1 MKQKITALLLAAML
15 ILAICPTALAEG
27 ENVTISVSDVIAN
40 LGETAVSIQA
50 TVTNNSEEEVIITSV
65 KEDSSSLF
73 KSITVPSSTI
83 KIENGKSVSLTF
95 PAELNPN
102 KEGIYNGKLV
112 FAYNVGA
119 ESKTQT
125 IDFTLRIVNVSTAQ
139 DVTISVGEVV
149 VNPGETVVSI
159 QVTVVNKSGGEV
171 KITSVKEDN
180 NSNIFKSITIPKGAE
195 KIKNGE
201 SVSLMFPAELNA
213 YRVRNYSANLVFKYT
228 IDGSAQQ
235 ESIQIIRFTL
245 PEANASAATPDP
257 SKPAAAFRL
266 SSYDPNGLI
275 VPTAAGKNGGKV
287 QVRLPLLCVDGPVS
301 NIKAVPKL
309 STSLDEFPFAIE
321 QVDYTIG
328 YNGMIGVNQ
337 IIEFQ
342 FNLRFADKVTAGVK
356 KVDFT
361 ITYDR
366 GWASATGDS
375 SESCDISLYVNV
387 TRGYEAAGSEPG
399 GETTAALP
407 KIVVDSYSFSS
418 DKIYAG
424 EDFDLTFTVR
434 NTSNEEETKSILVT
448 VTNNAETGKLTP
460 ASGSNTLYIDK
471 LGKGES
477 KTMTMSIATAPDTEA
492 KAYEIK
498 LEFDYEGTKTRPATL
513 SNGQSSASI
522 PVTIMQKI
530 RLKIE
535 DPTIDGEPM
544 EGESVPVYFSMYNMG
559 RSSIY
564 NCMVTVEGDGL
575 SMEESFFQGT
585 VAAGSTMRADFSLI
599 TATPGQIDGEIVIT
613 YEDSLEE
620 KMEERLP
627 LSLYVSEAYN
637 PDMYPGEGDPNG
649 MIDTMGGMEDP
660 SASGGIPVWAWI
672 VGGVVAAAAVV
683 AVIII
688 LKKKRARALE
698 DV

>member
-1 MKQKITALLLAAML
+1 M
-15 ILAICPTALAEG
+15 PTAKE
-27 ENVTISVSDVIAN
+27 VSISVSSPI
-40 LGETAVSIQA
+40 LGTGIVYIPITITNMTDAPVSLDS
-50 TVTNNSEEEVIITSV
+50 VTSKNGLFSNITFT
-65 KEDSSSLF
+65 KED
-73 KSITVPSSTI
+73 
-83 KIENGKSVSLTF
+83 
-95 PAELNPN
+95 ELNTVESQRSRDILLTATLNTAMP
-102 KEGIYNGKLV
+102 GTYADLLSFKLSNNEKKT
-112 FAYNVGA
+112 ANV
-119 ESKTQT
+119 
-125 IDFTLRIVNVSTAQ
+125 TL
-139 DVTISVGEVV
+139 
-149 VNPGETVVSI
+149 
-159 QVTVVNKSGGEV
+159 
-171 KITSVKEDN
+171 
-180 NSNIFKSITIPKGAE
+180 TIPE
-195 KIKNGE
+195 MQPQT
-201 SVSLMFPAELNA
+201 S
-213 YRVRNYSANLVFKYT
+213 
-228 IDGSAQQ
+228 
-235 ESIQIIRFTL
+235 
-245 PEANASAATPDP
+245 PEPGKAT
-257 SKPAAAFRL
+257 AAFRL
-266 SSYDPNGLI
+266 SSFDANGLI

-328 YNGMIGVNQ
+328 YNGMISVNQ

-637 PDMYPGEGDPNG
+637 PDMYPGVVDPDG

>member
-1 MKQKITALLLAAML
+1 MKQKITALLLAAVL
-15 ILAICPTALAEG
+15 FAAICPAVLAEG
-27 ENVTISVSDVIAN
+27 GEGGETMPTAKEVSISVSSPI
-40 LGETAVSIQA
+40 LGTGIVYIPITITNMTDAPVSLDS
-50 TVTNNSEEEVIITSV
+50 VTSKNGLFSNITFT
-65 KEDSSSLF
+65 KED
-73 KSITVPSSTI
+73 
-83 KIENGKSVSLTF
+83 
-95 PAELNPN
+95 ELNTVESQRSRDILLTATLNTAMP
-102 KEGIYNGKLV
+102 GTYADLLSFKLSNNEKKT
-112 FAYNVGA
+112 ANV
-119 ESKTQT
+119 
-125 IDFTLRIVNVSTAQ
+125 TL
-139 DVTISVGEVV
+139 
-149 VNPGETVVSI
+149 
-159 QVTVVNKSGGEV
+159 
-171 KITSVKEDN
+171 
-180 NSNIFKSITIPKGAE
+180 TIPE
-195 KIKNGE
+195 MQPQT
-201 SVSLMFPAELNA
+201 S
-213 YRVRNYSANLVFKYT
+213 
-228 IDGSAQQ
+228 
-235 ESIQIIRFTL
+235 
-245 PEANASAATPDP
+245 PEPGKAT
-257 SKPAAAFRL
+257 AAFRL
-266 SSYDPNGLI
+266 SSFDANGLI

-328 YNGMIGVNQ
+328 YNGMISVNQ

-660 SASGGIPVWAWI
+660 SASGGIPVWVWI
-672 VGGVVAAAAVV
+672 AGGVVAAAAIV

>member
-1 MKQKITALLLAAML
+1 MKQKITALLLAAVL
-15 ILAICPTALAEG
+15 FAAICPAVLAEG
-27 ENVTISVSDVIAN
+27 QDNPQHLKPEDISISVESVAPASAGIDILVKITVDDKIKEGTLTLENVTADAGVLASPVAVN
-40 LGETAVSIQA
+40 GTKTADL
-50 TVTNNSEEEVIITSV
+50 NGY
-65 KEDSSSLF
+65 DR
-73 KSITVPSSTI
+73 SITVVLKGMFKGTISESAIEQFTFKFTYNKHLDPESSKECI
-83 KIENGKSVSLTF
+83 CSV
-95 PAELNPN
+95 E
-102 KEGIYNGKLV
+102 KK
-112 FAYNVGA
+112 FAYTV
-119 ESKTQT
+119 TQT
-125 IDFTLRIVNVSTAQ
+125 QQPQTSP
-139 DVTISVGEVV
+139 E
-149 VNPGETVVSI
+149 PG
-159 QVTVVNKSGGEV
+159 K
-171 KITSVKEDN
+171 
-180 NSNIFKSITIPKGAE
+180 
-195 KIKNGE
+195 
-201 SVSLMFPAELNA
+201 
-213 YRVRNYSANLVFKYT
+213 
-228 IDGSAQQ
+228 
-235 ESIQIIRFTL
+235 
-245 PEANASAATPDP
+245 AT
-257 SKPAAAFRL
+257 AAFRL
-266 SSYDPNGLI
+266 SSFDANGLI

-637 PDMYPGEGDPNG
+637 PDMYPGVVDPDG
-649 MIDTMGGMEDP
+649 MIDTMGGMEEP
-660 SASGGIPVWAWI
+660 SASGGIPVWVWI
-672 VGGVVAAAAVV
+672 AGGVVAAAAVV

>member
-1 MKQKITALLLAAML
+1 MKQKITALLLAAVL
-15 ILAICPTALAEG
+15 FAAICPAVLAESG
-27 ENVTISVSDVIAN
+27 EGGETMPTAKEVSISVSSPI
-40 LGETAVSIQA
+40 LGTGIVYIPITITNMTDAPVSLDS
-50 TVTNNSEEEVIITSV
+50 VTSKNGLFSNITFT
-65 KEDSSSLF
+65 KEDGLNKVESQKSRDILLTATLNTAMPGTYADLLSF
-73 KSITVPSSTI
+73 KLSNNEKKT
-83 KIENGKSVSLTF
+83 
-95 PAELNPN
+95 A
-102 KEGIYNGKLV
+102 
-112 FAYNVGA
+112 NV
-119 ESKTQT
+119 
-125 IDFTLRIVNVSTAQ
+125 TL
-139 DVTISVGEVV
+139 
-149 VNPGETVVSI
+149 
-159 QVTVVNKSGGEV
+159 
-171 KITSVKEDN
+171 
-180 NSNIFKSITIPKGAE
+180 TIPE
-195 KIKNGE
+195 MQPQT
-201 SVSLMFPAELNA
+201 S
-213 YRVRNYSANLVFKYT
+213 
-228 IDGSAQQ
+228 
-235 ESIQIIRFTL
+235 
-245 PEANASAATPDP
+245 PEPGKAT
-257 SKPAAAFRL
+257 AAFRL
-266 SSYDPNGLI
+266 SSFDANGLI

-328 YNGMIGVNQ
+328 YNGMISVNQ

-535 DPTIDGEPM
+535 DPTVDGEPM

-660 SASGGIPVWAWI
+660 SASGGIPVWVWI
-672 VGGVVAAAAVV
+672 AGGVVAAAAVV

>member
-1 MKQKITALLLAAML
+1 MKQKITALLLAAVL
-15 ILAICPTALAEG
+15 FAAICPAVLAEG
-27 ENVTISVSDVIAN
+27 GKGGETMPTAKEVSISVSSPI
-40 LGETAVSIQA
+40 LGTGIVYIPITITNMTDAPVLLKS
-50 TVTNNSEEEVIITSV
+50 VTS
-65 KEDSSSLF
+65 
-73 KSITVPSSTI
+73 
-83 KIENGKSVSLTF
+83 ENGLFSKITFTDEDVTDDDRLNKVESQKSRDILLT
-95 PAELNPN
+95 A
-102 KEGIYNGKLV
+102 
-112 FAYNVGA
+112 
-119 ESKTQT
+119 
-125 IDFTLRIVNVSTAQ
+125 TLSTAMPGTYA
-139 DVTISVGEVV
+139 DLLAFELSNENNEIIEKKTANVTL
-149 VNPGETVVSI
+149 
-159 QVTVVNKSGGEV
+159 
-171 KITSVKEDN
+171 
-180 NSNIFKSITIPKGAE
+180 TIPE
-195 KIKNGE
+195 MQPQT
-201 SVSLMFPAELNA
+201 S
-213 YRVRNYSANLVFKYT
+213 
-228 IDGSAQQ
+228 
-235 ESIQIIRFTL
+235 
-245 PEANASAATPDP
+245 PEPGKAT
-257 SKPAAAFRL
+257 AAFRL
-266 SSYDPNGLI
+266 SSFDANGLI

-535 DPTIDGEPM
+535 DPTVDGEPM

-660 SASGGIPVWAWI
+660 SASGGIPVWVWI
-672 VGGVVAAAAVV
+672 AGGVVAAAAVV

>member
-1 MKQKITALLLAAML
+1 MKQKITALLLAAVL
-15 ILAICPTALAEG
+15 FAAICPAVLAEG
-27 ENVTISVSDVIAN
+27 GEGGETMPTAKEVSISVSSPI
-40 LGETAVSIQA
+40 LGTGIVYIPITITNMTDAPVSLDS
-50 TVTNNSEEEVIITSV
+50 VTSKNGLFSNITFT
-65 KEDSSSLF
+65 KED
-73 KSITVPSSTI
+73 
-83 KIENGKSVSLTF
+83 
-95 PAELNPN
+95 ELNTVESQRSRDILLTATLNTAMP
-102 KEGIYNGKLV
+102 GTYADLLSFKLSNNEKKT
-112 FAYNVGA
+112 ANV
-119 ESKTQT
+119 
-125 IDFTLRIVNVSTAQ
+125 TL
-139 DVTISVGEVV
+139 
-149 VNPGETVVSI
+149 
-159 QVTVVNKSGGEV
+159 
-171 KITSVKEDN
+171 
-180 NSNIFKSITIPKGAE
+180 TIPE
-195 KIKNGE
+195 MQPQT
-201 SVSLMFPAELNA
+201 S
-213 YRVRNYSANLVFKYT
+213 
-228 IDGSAQQ
+228 
-235 ESIQIIRFTL
+235 
-245 PEANASAATPDP
+245 PEPGKAT
-257 SKPAAAFRL
+257 AAFRL
-266 SSYDPNGLI
+266 SSFDANGLI

-328 YNGMIGVNQ
+328 YNGMISVNQ

-637 PDMYPGEGDPNG
+637 PDMYPGVVDPDG

-660 SASGGIPVWAWI
+660 SASGGIPVWVWI
-672 VGGVVAAAAVV
+672 AGGVVAAAAVV

>member
-1 MKQKITALLLAAML
+1 MKQKITALLLAAVL
-15 ILAICPTALAEG
+15 FAAICPAVLAEG
-27 ENVTISVSDVIAN
+27 GEGGGTMPTAKEVSISVSSPI
-40 LGETAVSIQA
+40 LGTGIVYIPITITNMTDAPVSLDS
-50 TVTNNSEEEVIITSV
+50 VTSKNGLFSNITFT
-65 KEDSSSLF
+65 KEDGLNNVESQRSRDILLTATLNTAMPGTYADLLSF
-73 KSITVPSSTI
+73 KLSNNEKKT
-83 KIENGKSVSLTF
+83 
-95 PAELNPN
+95 A
-102 KEGIYNGKLV
+102 
-112 FAYNVGA
+112 NV
-119 ESKTQT
+119 
-125 IDFTLRIVNVSTAQ
+125 TL
-139 DVTISVGEVV
+139 
-149 VNPGETVVSI
+149 
-159 QVTVVNKSGGEV
+159 
-171 KITSVKEDN
+171 
-180 NSNIFKSITIPKGAE
+180 TIPE
-195 KIKNGE
+195 MQPQT
-201 SVSLMFPAELNA
+201 S
-213 YRVRNYSANLVFKYT
+213 
-228 IDGSAQQ
+228 
-235 ESIQIIRFTL
+235 
-245 PEANASAATPDP
+245 PEPGKAT
-257 SKPAAAFRL
+257 AAFRL
-266 SSYDPNGLI
+266 SSFDVNGLI

-321 QVDYTIG
+321 QVDYTVG

-434 NTSNEEETKSILVT
+434 NTSNEEDTKSILVT
-448 VTNNAETGKLTP
+448 MTNNAETGKLTP
-460 ASGSNTLYIDK
+460 AEGSNTLYIDK
-471 LGKGES
+471 LAKGES

-492 KAYEIK
+492 KAYELK
-498 LEFDYEGTKTRPATL
+498 LDFDYEGAKTRPATL
-513 SNGQSSASI
+513 AKGASSASI
-522 PVTIMQKI
+522 PVTVLQKI
-530 RLKIE
+530 RLKIDE
-535 DPTIDGEPM
+535 PTVDGEAM
-544 EGESVPVYFSMYNMG
+544 EDESVPVYFSMYNMG

-575 SMEESFFQGT
+575 SLEDSFFQGT

-672 VGGVVAAAAVV
+672 VGGVVAAAAIV

>member
-1 MKQKITALLLAAML
+1 MKQKITALLLAAVL
-15 ILAICPTALAEG
+15 FAAICPAVLAEG
-27 ENVTISVSDVIAN
+27 NPQHLKPEDISISVESVAPASAGIDILVKITVDDKIKEGTLTLENVTADAGVLASPVAVN
-40 LGETAVSIQA
+40 GTKTADL
-50 TVTNNSEEEVIITSV
+50 NGY
-65 KEDSSSLF
+65 DR
-73 KSITVPSSTI
+73 SITVVLKGMFKGTISESAIEQFTFKFTYNKHLDPKSSKECI
-83 KIENGKSVSLTF
+83 CSV
-95 PAELNPN
+95 E
-102 KEGIYNGKLV
+102 KK
-112 FAYNVGA
+112 FAYTV
-119 ESKTQT
+119 TQT
-125 IDFTLRIVNVSTAQ
+125 QQPQTSP
-139 DVTISVGEVV
+139 E
-149 VNPGETVVSI
+149 PG
-159 QVTVVNKSGGEV
+159 K
-171 KITSVKEDN
+171 
-180 NSNIFKSITIPKGAE
+180 
-195 KIKNGE
+195 
-201 SVSLMFPAELNA
+201 
-213 YRVRNYSANLVFKYT
+213 
-228 IDGSAQQ
+228 
-235 ESIQIIRFTL
+235 
-245 PEANASAATPDP
+245 AT
-257 SKPAAAFRL
+257 AAFRL
-266 SSYDPNGLI
+266 SSFDANGLI

-637 PDMYPGEGDPNG
+637 PDMYPGVVDPDG

-660 SASGGIPVWAWI
+660 SASGGIPVWVWI
-672 VGGVVAAAAVV
+672 AGGVVAAAAVV

>member
-1 MKQKITALLLAAML
+1 MKQRITALLLAAVL
-15 ILAICPTALAEG
+15 FAAICPAVLAEG
-27 ENVTISVSDVIAN
+27 QGNPQHLKPEDISISVESVAPASAGIDILVKITVDDKIKEGTLTLENVTADAGVLASPV
-40 LGETAVSIQA
+40 AVNG
-50 TVTNNSEEEVIITSV
+50 TNAVELNGY
-65 KEDSSSLF
+65 DR
-73 KSITVPSSTI
+73 SITVVLKGMFKGTISESAIEQFTFKFTYNKHLDPKSSKECI
-83 KIENGKSVSLTF
+83 CSV
-95 PAELNPN
+95 E
-102 KEGIYNGKLV
+102 KK
-112 FAYNVGA
+112 FAYTV
-119 ESKTQT
+119 TQT
-125 IDFTLRIVNVSTAQ
+125 QQPQTSP
-139 DVTISVGEVV
+139 E
-149 VNPGETVVSI
+149 PG
-159 QVTVVNKSGGEV
+159 K
-171 KITSVKEDN
+171 
-180 NSNIFKSITIPKGAE
+180 
-195 KIKNGE
+195 
-201 SVSLMFPAELNA
+201 
-213 YRVRNYSANLVFKYT
+213 
-228 IDGSAQQ
+228 
-235 ESIQIIRFTL
+235 
-245 PEANASAATPDP
+245 AT
-257 SKPAAAFRL
+257 AAFRL
-266 SSYDPNGLI
+266 SSFDANGLI

-637 PDMYPGEGDPNG
+637 PDMYPGVVDPDG
-649 MIDTMGGMEDP
+649 MIDTMGGMEEP
-660 SASGGIPVWAWI
+660 SASGGIPVWVWI

>member
-1 MKQKITALLLAAML
+1 MKQKITALLLAAVL
-15 ILAICPTALAEG
+15 FAAICPAVLAESG
-27 ENVTISVSDVIAN
+27 EGGETMPTAKEVSISVSSPI
-40 LGETAVSIQA
+40 LGTGIVYIPITITNMTDAQVSLDS
-50 TVTNNSEEEVIITSV
+50 VTSKNGLFSNITFT
-65 KEDSSSLF
+65 KEDGLNKVESQ
-73 KSITVPSSTI
+73 KSRDIL
-83 KIENGKSVSLTF
+83 LTATLKNTAM
-95 PAELNPN
+95 PGTYADL
-102 KEGIYNGKLV
+102 LV
-112 FAYNVGA
+112 FELSNNDNYK
-119 ESKTQT
+119 EKKTAN
-125 IDFTLRIVNVSTAQ
+125 FTL
-139 DVTISVGEVV
+139 
-149 VNPGETVVSI
+149 
-159 QVTVVNKSGGEV
+159 
-171 KITSVKEDN
+171 
-180 NSNIFKSITIPKGAE
+180 TIPE
-195 KIKNGE
+195 MQPQT
-201 SVSLMFPAELNA
+201 S
-213 YRVRNYSANLVFKYT
+213 
-228 IDGSAQQ
+228 
-235 ESIQIIRFTL
+235 
-245 PEANASAATPDP
+245 PEPGKAT
-257 SKPAAAFRL
+257 AAFRL
-266 SSYDPNGLI
+266 SSFDANGLI
-275 VPTAAGKNGGKV
+275 VPTASGKNGGKV

-513 SNGQSSASI
+513 SNGQSSAYI

-637 PDMYPGEGDPNG
+637 PDMYPGVVDPDG
-649 MIDTMGGMEDP
+649 MIDTMGGMEEP
-660 SASGGIPVWAWI
+660 SASGGIPVWVWI

>member
-1 MKQKITALLLAAML
+1 MKQKITALLLAAVL
-15 ILAICPTALAEG
+15 FAAICPAVLAEG
-27 ENVTISVSDVIAN
+27 GEGGETMPTAKEVSISVSSPI
-40 LGETAVSIQA
+40 LGTGIVYIPITITNMTDAPVSLDS
-50 TVTNNSEEEVIITSV
+50 VTS
-65 KEDSSSLF
+65 
-73 KSITVPSSTI
+73 
-83 KIENGKSVSLTF
+83 ENGLFSKITFTDEYVTDDDRLNKVESQKSRDILLT
-95 PAELNPN
+95 A
-102 KEGIYNGKLV
+102 
-112 FAYNVGA
+112 
-119 ESKTQT
+119 
-125 IDFTLRIVNVSTAQ
+125 TLSTAMPGTYA
-139 DVTISVGEVV
+139 DLLAFKLLNENNEIIEKKTANVTL
-149 VNPGETVVSI
+149 
-159 QVTVVNKSGGEV
+159 
-171 KITSVKEDN
+171 
-180 NSNIFKSITIPKGAE
+180 TIPE
-195 KIKNGE
+195 MQPQT
-201 SVSLMFPAELNA
+201 S
-213 YRVRNYSANLVFKYT
+213 
-228 IDGSAQQ
+228 
-235 ESIQIIRFTL
+235 
-245 PEANASAATPDP
+245 PEPGKAT
-257 SKPAAAFRL
+257 AAFRL
-266 SSYDPNGLI
+266 SSFDANGLI

-328 YNGMIGVNQ
+328 YNGMISVNQ

-535 DPTIDGEPM
+535 DPTVDGEPM

-672 VGGVVAAAAVV
+672 AGGVVAAAAVV

>member
-1 MKQKITALLLAAML
+1 MKQRITALLLAAVL
-15 ILAICPTALAEG
+15 FAAICPAVLAEG
-27 ENVTISVSDVIAN
+27 NPQHLKPEDISISVESVAPASAGIDILVKITVDDKIKEGTLTLENVTADAGVLASPV
-40 LGETAVSIQA
+40 AVNG
-50 TVTNNSEEEVIITSV
+50 TNAVELNGY
-65 KEDSSSLF
+65 DR
-73 KSITVPSSTI
+73 SITVVLKGMFKGTISESAIEQFTFKFTYNKHLDPKSSKECI
-83 KIENGKSVSLTF
+83 CSV
-95 PAELNPN
+95 E
-102 KEGIYNGKLV
+102 KK
-112 FAYNVGA
+112 FAYTV
-119 ESKTQT
+119 TQT
-125 IDFTLRIVNVSTAQ
+125 QQPQTSP
-139 DVTISVGEVV
+139 E
-149 VNPGETVVSI
+149 PG
-159 QVTVVNKSGGEV
+159 K
-171 KITSVKEDN
+171 
-180 NSNIFKSITIPKGAE
+180 
-195 KIKNGE
+195 
-201 SVSLMFPAELNA
+201 
-213 YRVRNYSANLVFKYT
+213 
-228 IDGSAQQ
+228 
-235 ESIQIIRFTL
+235 
-245 PEANASAATPDP
+245 AT
-257 SKPAAAFRL
+257 AAFRL
-266 SSYDPNGLI
+266 SSFDANGLI

-328 YNGMIGVNQ
+328 YNGMISVNQ

-637 PDMYPGEGDPNG
+637 PDMYPGVVDPDG
-649 MIDTMGGMEDP
+649 MIDTMGGMEEP
-660 SASGGIPVWAWI
+660 SASGGIPVWVWI

>member
-1 MKQKITALLLAAML
+1 MKQKITALLLAAVL
-15 ILAICPTALAEG
+15 FAAICPAVLAEG
-27 ENVTISVSDVIAN
+27 GEGGETMPTAKEVSISVSSPI
-40 LGETAVSIQA
+40 LGTGIVYIPITITNMTDAQVSLDS
-50 TVTNNSEEEVIITSV
+50 VTSKNGLFSNITFT
-65 KEDSSSLF
+65 KED
-73 KSITVPSSTI
+73 
-83 KIENGKSVSLTF
+83 
-95 PAELNPN
+95 ELNTVESQRSRDILLTATLNTAMP
-102 KEGIYNGKLV
+102 GTYADLLSFKLSNNEKKT
-112 FAYNVGA
+112 ANV
-119 ESKTQT
+119 
-125 IDFTLRIVNVSTAQ
+125 TL
-139 DVTISVGEVV
+139 
-149 VNPGETVVSI
+149 
-159 QVTVVNKSGGEV
+159 
-171 KITSVKEDN
+171 
-180 NSNIFKSITIPKGAE
+180 TIPE
-195 KIKNGE
+195 MQPQT
-201 SVSLMFPAELNA
+201 S
-213 YRVRNYSANLVFKYT
+213 
-228 IDGSAQQ
+228 
-235 ESIQIIRFTL
+235 
-245 PEANASAATPDP
+245 PEPGKAT
-257 SKPAAAFRL
+257 AAFRL
-266 SSYDPNGLI
+266 SSFDANGLI

-660 SASGGIPVWAWI
+660 SASGGIPVWVWI
-672 VGGVVAAAAVV
+672 AGGVVAAAAVV

>member
-1 MKQKITALLLAAML
+1 MKQKITALLLAAVL
-15 ILAICPTALAEG
+15 FAAICPAVLAESG
-27 ENVTISVSDVIAN
+27 EGGETMPTAKEVSISVSSPI
-40 LGETAVSIQA
+40 LGTGIVYIPITITNMTDAQVSLDS
-50 TVTNNSEEEVIITSV
+50 VTSKNGLFSNITFT
-65 KEDSSSLF
+65 KEDGLNKVESQ
-73 KSITVPSSTI
+73 KSRDIL
-83 KIENGKSVSLTF
+83 LTATLKNTAM
-95 PAELNPN
+95 PGTYADL
-102 KEGIYNGKLV
+102 LV
-112 FAYNVGA
+112 FELSNNDNYK
-119 ESKTQT
+119 EKKTAN
-125 IDFTLRIVNVSTAQ
+125 FTL
-139 DVTISVGEVV
+139 
-149 VNPGETVVSI
+149 
-159 QVTVVNKSGGEV
+159 
-171 KITSVKEDN
+171 
-180 NSNIFKSITIPKGAE
+180 TIPE
-195 KIKNGE
+195 MQPQT
-201 SVSLMFPAELNA
+201 S
-213 YRVRNYSANLVFKYT
+213 
-228 IDGSAQQ
+228 
-235 ESIQIIRFTL
+235 
-245 PEANASAATPDP
+245 PEPGKAT
-257 SKPAAAFRL
+257 AAFRL
-266 SSYDPNGLI
+266 SSFDANGLI

-328 YNGMIGVNQ
+328 YNGMISVNQ

-387 TRGYEAAGSEPG
+387 TRGYEPAGSEPG

-660 SASGGIPVWAWI
+660 SASGGIPVWVWI
-672 VGGVVAAAAVV
+672 AGGVVAAAAVV

>member
-1 MKQKITALLLAAML
+1 MKQKITALLLAAVL
-15 ILAICPTALAEG
+15 FAAICPAVLAESG
-27 ENVTISVSDVIAN
+27 EGGETMPTAKEVSISVSSPI
-40 LGETAVSIQA
+40 LGTGIVYIPITITNMTDAQVSLDS
-50 TVTNNSEEEVIITSV
+50 VTSKNGLFSNITFT
-65 KEDSSSLF
+65 KEDGLNKVESQ
-73 KSITVPSSTI
+73 KSRDIL
-83 KIENGKSVSLTF
+83 LT
-95 PAELNPN
+95 A
-102 KEGIYNGKLV
+102 
-112 FAYNVGA
+112 
-119 ESKTQT
+119 
-125 IDFTLRIVNVSTAQ
+125 TLSTAM
-139 DVTISVGEVV
+139 
-149 VNPGETVVSI
+149 PGTYADLLAFELSNNEKKTA
-159 QVTVVNKSGGEV
+159 N
-171 KITSVKEDN
+171 ITL
-180 NSNIFKSITIPKGAE
+180 TIPE
-195 KIKNGE
+195 MQPQT
-201 SVSLMFPAELNA
+201 S
-213 YRVRNYSANLVFKYT
+213 
-228 IDGSAQQ
+228 
-235 ESIQIIRFTL
+235 
-245 PEANASAATPDP
+245 PEPGKAT
-257 SKPAAAFRL
+257 AAFRL
-266 SSYDPNGLI
+266 SSFDANGLI

-328 YNGMIGVNQ
+328 YNGMISVNQ

-660 SASGGIPVWAWI
+660 SASGGIPVWVWI
-672 VGGVVAAAAVV
+672 AGGVVAAAAIV

>member
-1 MKQKITALLLAAML
+1 MKQKITALLLAAVL
-15 ILAICPTALAEG
+15 FAAICPAVLAEG
-27 ENVTISVSDVIAN
+27 QDNPQHLKPEDISISVESVAPASAGIDILVKITVDDKIKEGTLTLENVTADAGVLASPVAVN
-40 LGETAVSIQA
+40 GTKTADL
-50 TVTNNSEEEVIITSV
+50 NGY
-65 KEDSSSLF
+65 DR
-73 KSITVPSSTI
+73 SITVVLKGMFKGTISESAIEQFTFKFTYNKHLDPKSSKECI
-83 KIENGKSVSLTF
+83 CSV
-95 PAELNPN
+95 E
-102 KEGIYNGKLV
+102 KK
-112 FAYNVGA
+112 FAYTV
-119 ESKTQT
+119 TQT
-125 IDFTLRIVNVSTAQ
+125 QQPQTSP
-139 DVTISVGEVV
+139 E
-149 VNPGETVVSI
+149 PG
-159 QVTVVNKSGGEV
+159 K
-171 KITSVKEDN
+171 
-180 NSNIFKSITIPKGAE
+180 
-195 KIKNGE
+195 
-201 SVSLMFPAELNA
+201 
-213 YRVRNYSANLVFKYT
+213 
-228 IDGSAQQ
+228 
-235 ESIQIIRFTL
+235 
-245 PEANASAATPDP
+245 AT
-257 SKPAAAFRL
+257 AAFRL
-266 SSYDPNGLI
+266 SSFDANGLI

-328 YNGMIGVNQ
+328 YNGMISVNQ

>member
-1 MKQKITALLLAAML
+1 MEKKFAY
-15 ILAICPTALAEG
+15 
-27 ENVTISVSDVIAN
+27 
-40 LGETAVSIQA
+40 
-50 TVTNNSEEEVIITSV
+50 TVTQTQQPQTSP
-65 KEDSSSLF
+65 E
-73 KSITVPSSTI
+73 P
-83 KIENGKSVSLTF
+83 GK
-95 PAELNPN
+95 
-102 KEGIYNGKLV
+102 
-112 FAYNVGA
+112 
-119 ESKTQT
+119 
-125 IDFTLRIVNVSTAQ
+125 
-139 DVTISVGEVV
+139 
-149 VNPGETVVSI
+149 
-159 QVTVVNKSGGEV
+159 
-171 KITSVKEDN
+171 
-180 NSNIFKSITIPKGAE
+180 
-195 KIKNGE
+195 
-201 SVSLMFPAELNA
+201 
-213 YRVRNYSANLVFKYT
+213 
-228 IDGSAQQ
+228 
-235 ESIQIIRFTL
+235 
-245 PEANASAATPDP
+245 AT
-257 SKPAAAFRL
+257 AAFRL
-266 SSYDPNGLI
+266 SSFDANGLI

-328 YNGMIGVNQ
+328 YNGMISVNQ

-637 PDMYPGEGDPNG
+637 PDMYPGVVDPDG

-660 SASGGIPVWAWI
+660 SASGGIPVWVWI
-672 VGGVVAAAAVV
+672 AGGVVAAAAVV

>member
-1 MKQKITALLLAAML
+1 MKQKITALLLAAVL
-15 ILAICPTALAEG
+15 FAAICPAVLAEG
-27 ENVTISVSDVIAN
+27 GEGGETMPTAKEVSISVSSPI
-40 LGETAVSIQA
+40 LGTGIVYIPITITNMTDAPVSLDS
-50 TVTNNSEEEVIITSV
+50 VTSKNGLFSNITFT
-65 KEDSSSLF
+65 KED
-73 KSITVPSSTI
+73 
-83 KIENGKSVSLTF
+83 
-95 PAELNPN
+95 ELNTVESHRSSDILLTATLNTAMP
-102 KEGIYNGKLV
+102 GTYADLLSFKLSNNEKKT
-112 FAYNVGA
+112 ANV
-119 ESKTQT
+119 
-125 IDFTLRIVNVSTAQ
+125 TL
-139 DVTISVGEVV
+139 
-149 VNPGETVVSI
+149 
-159 QVTVVNKSGGEV
+159 
-171 KITSVKEDN
+171 
-180 NSNIFKSITIPKGAE
+180 TIPE
-195 KIKNGE
+195 MQPQT
-201 SVSLMFPAELNA
+201 S
-213 YRVRNYSANLVFKYT
+213 
-228 IDGSAQQ
+228 
-235 ESIQIIRFTL
+235 
-245 PEANASAATPDP
+245 PEPGKAT
-257 SKPAAAFRL
+257 AAFRL
-266 SSYDPNGLI
+266 SSFDANGLI

-535 DPTIDGEPM
+535 DPTVDGEPM

-660 SASGGIPVWAWI
+660 SASGGIPVWVWI
-672 VGGVVAAAAVV
+672 AGGVVAAAAVV

>member
-1 MKQKITALLLAAML
+1 MKQKITALLLAAVL
-15 ILAICPTALAEG
+15 FAAICPAVLAEG
-27 ENVTISVSDVIAN
+27 GEGGETMPTAKEVSISVSSPI
-40 LGETAVSIQA
+40 LGTGIVYIPITITNMTDAPVSLDS
-50 TVTNNSEEEVIITSV
+50 VTSKNGLFSNITFT
-65 KEDSSSLF
+65 KED
-73 KSITVPSSTI
+73 
-83 KIENGKSVSLTF
+83 
-95 PAELNPN
+95 ELNTVESQRSRDILLTATLNTAMP
-102 KEGIYNGKLV
+102 GTYADLLSFKLSNNEKKT
-112 FAYNVGA
+112 ANV
-119 ESKTQT
+119 
-125 IDFTLRIVNVSTAQ
+125 TL
-139 DVTISVGEVV
+139 
-149 VNPGETVVSI
+149 
-159 QVTVVNKSGGEV
+159 
-171 KITSVKEDN
+171 
-180 NSNIFKSITIPKGAE
+180 TIPE
-195 KIKNGE
+195 MQPQT
-201 SVSLMFPAELNA
+201 S
-213 YRVRNYSANLVFKYT
+213 
-228 IDGSAQQ
+228 
-235 ESIQIIRFTL
+235 
-245 PEANASAATPDP
+245 PEPGKAT
-257 SKPAAAFRL
+257 AAFRL
-266 SSYDPNGLI
+266 SSFDANGLI

-328 YNGMIGVNQ
+328 YNGMISVNQ

-637 PDMYPGEGDPNG
+637 PDMYPGVVDPDG

-660 SASGGIPVWAWI
+660 SASGGIPVWVWI

>member
-1 MKQKITALLLAAML
+1 MKQKITALLLAAVL
-15 ILAICPTALAEG
+15 FAAICPAVLAEG
-27 ENVTISVSDVIAN
+27 GEGGGTMPTAKEVSISVSSPI
-40 LGETAVSIQA
+40 LGTGIVYIPITITNMTDAPVSLDS
-50 TVTNNSEEEVIITSV
+50 VTSKNGLFSNITFT
-65 KEDSSSLF
+65 KED
-73 KSITVPSSTI
+73 
-83 KIENGKSVSLTF
+83 
-95 PAELNPN
+95 ELNTVESQRSRDILLTATLNTAMP
-102 KEGIYNGKLV
+102 GTYADLLSFKLSNNEKKT
-112 FAYNVGA
+112 ANV
-119 ESKTQT
+119 
-125 IDFTLRIVNVSTAQ
+125 TL
-139 DVTISVGEVV
+139 
-149 VNPGETVVSI
+149 
-159 QVTVVNKSGGEV
+159 
-171 KITSVKEDN
+171 
-180 NSNIFKSITIPKGAE
+180 TIPE
-195 KIKNGE
+195 MQPQT
-201 SVSLMFPAELNA
+201 S
-213 YRVRNYSANLVFKYT
+213 
-228 IDGSAQQ
+228 
-235 ESIQIIRFTL
+235 
-245 PEANASAATPDP
+245 PEPGKAT
-257 SKPAAAFRL
+257 AAFRL
-266 SSYDPNGLI
+266 SSFDANGLI

-328 YNGMIGVNQ
+328 YNGMISVNQ

-387 TRGYEAAGSEPG
+387 TRGYEPAGSEPG

-637 PDMYPGEGDPNG
+637 PDMYPGVVDPDG
-649 MIDTMGGMEDP
+649 MIDTMGGMEEP
-660 SASGGIPVWAWI
+660 SASGGIPVWVWI
-672 VGGVVAAAAVV
+672 AGGVVAAAAVV

>member
-1 MKQKITALLLAAML
+1 MKQKITALLLAAVL
-15 ILAICPTALAEG
+15 FAAICPAVLAESG
-27 ENVTISVSDVIAN
+27 EGGETMPTAKEVSISVSSPI
-40 LGETAVSIQA
+40 LGTGIVYIPITITNMTDAQVSLDS
-50 TVTNNSEEEVIITSV
+50 VTSKNGLFSNITFT
-65 KEDSSSLF
+65 KEDGLNKVESQ
-73 KSITVPSSTI
+73 KSRDILLTATLSTAMP
-83 KIENGKSVSLTF
+83 GTYADL
-95 PAELNPN
+95 
-102 KEGIYNGKLV
+102 LV
-112 FAYNVGA
+112 FELSNNDNYK
-119 ESKTQT
+119 EKKTAN
-125 IDFTLRIVNVSTAQ
+125 FTL
-139 DVTISVGEVV
+139 
-149 VNPGETVVSI
+149 
-159 QVTVVNKSGGEV
+159 
-171 KITSVKEDN
+171 
-180 NSNIFKSITIPKGAE
+180 TIPE
-195 KIKNGE
+195 MQPQT
-201 SVSLMFPAELNA
+201 S
-213 YRVRNYSANLVFKYT
+213 
-228 IDGSAQQ
+228 
-235 ESIQIIRFTL
+235 
-245 PEANASAATPDP
+245 PEPGKAT
-257 SKPAAAFRL
+257 AAFRL
-266 SSYDPNGLI
+266 SSFDANGLI

-328 YNGMIGVNQ
+328 YNGMISVNQ

-637 PDMYPGEGDPNG
+637 PDMYPGVVDPDG

-660 SASGGIPVWAWI
+660 SASGGIPVWVWI
-672 VGGVVAAAAVV
+672 AGGVVAAAAVV